1 MIHLRAPLRA
11 RARSFIS
18 AATWRL
24 AVLGLGRK
32 AQGVE
37 IASMNDVSDPQRSSD
52 EEESRTEPPEPPR
65 PRDVGVGLVVA
76 ALALPVLAGGVL
88 LFVTSFALSLAI
100 SGGTVLVSAL
110 LLAIDASRLG
120 RIDLK
125 GRQAESAVILF
136 VGMCLLWIVVYPIAF
151 FRRKRFEGPNLGV
164 PAILVTLFFV
174 GGPILRAVLVAPDLP
189 GCDSREVVQLLDQ
202 VIRGTPVGAK
212 ARSIDGHCEVSHDQV
227 TDRRQGQCVVHT
239 DGGEV
244 TVNYLVQWRDRD
256 KGLFEVLI
264 PPPGLPSCTSREVV
278 QLLDRVIRGTP
289 MGAKA
294 RSIDGHREVSND
306 RVTDRRQGQCV
317 VHADGGEVTV
327 NYLVQWRDRDKG
339 EFEVWIIP

>member
-1 MIHLRAPLRA
+1 
-11 RARSFIS
+11 
-18 AATWRL
+18 
-24 AVLGLGRK
+24 
-32 AQGVE
+32 
-37 IASMNDVSDPQRSSD
+37 MNDVSDPQRSSD
-52 EEESRTEPPEPPR
+52 EEESRTEPPELPYPP
-65 PRDVGVGLVVA
+65 DAGIGLAVA
-76 ALALPVLAGGVL
+76 ALALPVLAGGIL
-88 LFVTSFALSLAI
+88 LFVTSFALALAI

-120 RIDLK
+120 RNDLDLE
-125 GRQAESAVILF
+125 GRHAESAVMLF

-164 PAILVTLFFV
+164 PAILVALFFV

-189 GCDSREVVQLLDQ
+189 ACDSREVVQLLDQ

-212 ARSIDGHCEVSHDQV
+212 ARSIDGHREVSHDQV
-227 TDRRQGQCVVHT
+227 TDRREGQCVVHT
-239 DGGEV
+239 DGADI
-244 TVNYLVQWRDRD
+244 TVNYLVQWRDRH

-294 RSIDGHREVSND
+294 RSIDGHREVGND
-306 RVTDRRQGQCV
+306 QVTDRRQGQCV
-317 VHADGGEVTV
+317 VHTDGTDVTI